1 MNSGLLLRTNLNCV
15 KGGEVEPRTARFQIQ
30 RPKPLD
36 HAASTVQS
44 VSRHCIS
51 SVKIYS
57 YSCIWLFNTFTI
69 VTINMYF
76 INCKTLYYTLFI
88 YQRSSFFLVSFNVL
102 VRELS
107 ARHFFCRGRNRF
119 FCHFQCASSV
129 TFWSSFLLSRQK
141 SLCFSLA
148 LICQFL
154 NFWVAIF
161 NVSFLLSKQRLLGS
175 LYLFLENSTSGD
187 SRRNSF
193 PISFMIAM
201 RHLCGIL
208 AGKLFSFN
216 FSA

>member
-1 MNSGLLLRTNLNCV
+1 M
-15 KGGEVEPRTARFQIQ
+15 
-30 RPKPLD
+30 
-36 HAASTVQS
+36 QS

-51 SVKIYS
+51 SVKSEIVVFFGL
-57 YSCIWLFNTFTI
+57 CQCTTI
-69 VTINMYF
+69 SSVEAEIVFF
-76 INCKTLYYTLFI
+76 I
-88 YQRSSFFLVSFNVL
+88 SFNV
-102 VRELS
+102 VVPELLG
-107 ARHFFCRGRNRF
+107 RHFQR
-119 FCHFQCASSV
+119 SP
-129 TFWSSFLLSRQK
+129 FLLSRQK
-141 SLCFSLA
+141 SFFCHFQCTCSVTFWSPFLLSRQKALCFSLA